1 MEYILSHKGT
11 TENLFI
17 LADNVL
23 SEFSIAL
30 IAKYIYQQQTD
41 RYDECRRTPEIIS
54 KQLISYLRSEH
65 QSGECGFYSQG
76 GGGTV

>member
-30 IAKYIYQQQTD
+30 NKS
-41 RYDECRRTPEIIS
+41 YDETRDYVIS
-54 KQLISYLRSEH
+54 KVENINK
-65 QSGECGFYSQG
+65 
-76 GGGTV
+76 